1 MTDSIF
7 DNVHTVNAWADSE
20 PETLRI
26 SIDTKA
32 TVHVGEYS
40 RGGRSRGRKPV
51 AALDHEMMPKQKL
64 VPGGIVEPA
73 EGRAFVFFTES
84 NKTSEFVVDGLRL
97 WWAFRKQDLRHVR
110 RLVINMDNG
119 PECSSHRRYFLQ
131 MLAQFADQER
141 LEIRLVYYPPYHSK
155 YNNIERYWGGLE
167 RSWNGYLLDSVQAV
181 LQRAGNFV
189 WRTHRT
195 VVSLIDKVYDKGI
208 TLRTTEKKTLEKR
221 LVRSDALP
229 WWDVTIKPK
238 MVF

>member
-7 DNVHTVNAWADSE
+7 DNVHAVNAWADSE

-26 SIDTKA
+26 SMDTKA

-40 RGGRSRGRKPV
+40 RGGRSRGQKPV
-51 AALDHEMMPKQKL
+51 AALDHDMMPKRKL
-64 VPGGIVEPA
+64 VPGGILEPA

-84 NKTSEFVVDGLRL
+84 NKTSEFVVDGLRQ
-97 WWAFRKQDLRHVR
+97 WWALRKQDLGHVR
-110 RLVINMDNG
+110 RLVINTDNG
-119 PECSSHRRYFLQ
+119 PECSSHRRHFLQ
-131 MLAQFADQER
+131 MLAQFADQVG

-167 RSWNGYLLDSVQAV
+167 RSWNGYLLDSVPAV
-181 LQRAGNFV
+181 LERAGNFV

-195 VVSLIDKVYDKGI
+195 IVSFIHKVYNKGI
-208 TLRTTEKKTLEKR
+208 TLSSTERKTLENR
-221 LVRSDALP
+221 LMRSDALP

-238 MVF
+238 TVS